1 MNKFDIT
8 VLVPTMN
15 EEITISEFIDS
26 CRVGFKR
33 LNLNGQ
39 IIIADSSTDKTT
51 EIAVEKNIEIVN
63 VKDKGL
69 GNAYTQAIPFIKSDY
84 VILGD
89 ADLTYDF
96 SNIDGFYNKL
106 KEGYDLIIGNRFKGY
121 IEEGAMPKSHQY
133 FGSPLTSWFLNLI
146 FRTQAND
153 IHCGMRAITTNA
165 LKKINLVSKSWQYA
179 SEMIIKS
186 KHLRLKTTEIPISF
200 YKDRHGRESHL
211 KRIGFWAPW
220 HAGWITIQTILTW
233 GISQI
238 FIPIGYLLI
247 IISFPFL
254 VVLYDGPFIFMD
266 YKLSLHSLM
275 FLSLIFQIGF
285 QLLMLGM
292 VSKLFYEVRSTRML
306 IFLRFNYSIVIFI
319 LLFIIFLYFIN
330 PLFSIFFD
338 NNYSLPSE
346 LGYESYYAITGIN
359 LLSLGTTIFVYSL
372 LYNLIFITREHV
384 DKK

>member
-1 MNKFDIT
+1 
-8 VLVPTMN
+8 
-15 EEITISEFIDS
+15 
-26 CRVGFKR
+26 
-33 LNLNGQ
+33 
-39 IIIADSSTDKTT
+39 
-51 EIAVEKNIEIVN
+51 
-63 VKDKGL
+63 
-69 GNAYTQAIPFIKSDY
+69 
-84 VILGD
+84 
-89 ADLTYDF
+89 
-96 SNIDGFYNKL
+96 
-106 KEGYDLIIGNRFKGY
+106 
-121 IEEGAMPKSHQY
+121 
-133 FGSPLTSWFLNLI
+133 
-146 FRTQAND
+146 
-153 IHCGMRAITTNA
+153 
-165 LKKINLVSKSWQYA
+165 
-179 SEMIIKS
+179 
-186 KHLRLKTTEIPISF
+186 
-200 YKDRHGRESHL
+200 
-211 KRIGFWAPW
+211 
-220 HAGWITIQTILTW
+220 
-233 GISQI
+233 
-238 FIPIGYLLI
+238 
-247 IISFPFL
+247 
-254 VVLYDGPFIFMD
+254 MD

>member
-292 VSKLFYEVRSTRML
+292 VSKLFYEVSSTRML